1 MAYKLE
7 VELKWR
13 LTSDEEHL
21 YKQTATAARAVIYK
35 RLQRTKMSGCDWAA
49 RGFDW
54 QIKQNKSISQT
65 KHKWCECDWMNLQS
79 SWHQTS
85 ISQKNTSGVSV
96 TEWTAVVMTPDINQS
111 NKTQVVWV
119 WLNEPA
125 VVMTPDINQSN
136 KTQVVWVWLNEP
148 AVVMTPVVNQSNK
161 TQVVWVWLNEP
172 AVVMMPD
179 HDKSVLADRAL
190 RDTRRTRSR
199 QPRSDCGDWQPQRHC
214 RRSPSPPSATT
225 SCWVER
231 RSDILH
237 QHHHLV
243 HHQQFTYIEVHNI
256 EPSEKFCHIQKP
268 KQAECYRP

>member
-96 TEWTAVVMTPDINQS
+96 TEWTAVVMTPVVDQS
-111 NKTQVVWV
+111 NKTQVVSVTEWTCSR
-119 WLNEPA
+119 LDA
-125 VVMTPDINQSN
+125 RR
-136 KTQVVWVWLNEP
+136 
-148 AVVMTPVVNQSNK
+148 
-161 TQVVWVWLNEP
+161 
-172 AVVMMPD
+172 